1 MGSLYR
7 PQKDAFKKMS
17 VDELLD
23 SLYYDATTGYQGVEK
38 LLYKA
43 RQYNKS
49 VSRDDVQS
57 FLNNQPS
64 YQLTKQITRNKEYS
78 SIKSKGVRNNFQ
90 IDIMYLPDPSTTGGY
105 KYLLTCMDVYS
116 RFVFVQALRTKTGEE
131 VFDKLR
137 FMFQQSGIPKNINFD
152 LGSEFIDRRMI
163 NYCEDNGIEIWYSSP
178 NQDNKNAIIERF
190 HRTLRNLIL
199 KYKMASSKPY
209 IHVLPKL
216 IKNYNT
222 SFHKTI
228 QDTPMNIWTG
238 KNKNNQPIKRI
249 YYDFEVGDKVR
260 HINERNTFDKKSST
274 NTYTKKIFTIT
285 RIDGRSY
292 FLDDQQKAYRGHE
305 LIKAIGEDLTTDF
318 DNQIEQEK
326 KQEKVNR
333 VLNRED
339 INIKNIIED
348 KRERKPKRHFD

>member
-1 MGSLYR
+1 MGSMYR
-7 PQKDAFKKMS
+7 PPKKMT
-17 VDELLD
+17 VNELLEN
-23 SLYYDATTGYQGVEK
+23 LYYDAMTGYQGMEK
-38 LLYKA
+38 LFYKA
-43 RQYNKS
+43 KQYNNS
-49 VSRDDVQS
+49 ITRNMVQS
-57 FLNNQPS
+57 FLDTQPS
-64 YQLTKQITRNKEYS
+64 YQLTKQITKKHKYS
-78 SIKSKGVRNNFQ
+78 TIKSNGVRNNFQ

-116 RFVFVQALRTKTGEE
+116 RYVFVQALRTKTGEE

-137 FMFQQSGIPKNINFD
+137 FMFQQSGLPKNINFD

-163 NYCEDNGIEIWYSSP
+163 NYCDEKGIEIWYSSP
-178 NQDNKNAIIERF
+178 NQDNKNSIIERF

-209 IHVLPKL
+209 IHILPKL

-228 QDTPMNIWTG
+228 QDTPINIWNG
-238 KNKNNQPIKRI
+238 KSKNNQPIKRI
-249 YYDFEVGDKVR
+249 YYDFQVGDKVR
-260 HINERNTFDKKSST
+260 RINDRNLFDKRSST

-305 LIKAIGEDLTTDF
+305 LLKAVGDDLTNEF
-318 DNQIEQEK
+318 DTQIEEAV

-333 VLNRED
+333 VLNKED
-339 INIKNIIED
+339 INSKNIIEE
-348 KRERKPKRHFD
+348 KRIRKPKKHFDQD